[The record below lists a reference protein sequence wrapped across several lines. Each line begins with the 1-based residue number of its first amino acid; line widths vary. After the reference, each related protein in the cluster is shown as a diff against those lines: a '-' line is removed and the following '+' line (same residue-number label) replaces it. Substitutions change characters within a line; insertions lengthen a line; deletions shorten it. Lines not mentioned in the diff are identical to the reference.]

1 MNKVFLEQINSA
13 NIKVNNSV
21 DVEKAYEISANM
33 NVVGDVVNN
42 VSDGIVK
49 QGEAVK
55 ANFQRWSSEN
65 LNIQF
70 QTSDVMEM
78 CSLINAIGNFIE
90 DCEKAVE
97 NNEFN
102 I

>member
-1 MNKVFLEQINSA
+1 MKVTLEAVNSA
-13 NIKVNNSV
+13 NVKVNNSV
-21 DVEKAYEISANM
+21 DTERVYEISANI
-33 NVVGDVVNN
+33 NVADKFMNN
-42 VSDGIVK
+42 VSDGVVK
-49 QGEAVK
+49 QGEVVK

-78 CSLINAIGNFIE
+78 CAVINAINDFIA

-102 I
+102 L

>member
-1 MNKVFLEQINSA
+1 MKVTLEAVNSA
-13 NIKVNNSV
+13 NVKVNNSV
-21 DVEKAYEISANM
+21 DTERVYEISASI
-33 NVVGDVVNN
+33 NVVGNTMNN
-42 VSDGIVK
+42 VSDGVIMN
-49 QGEAVK
+49 GEERK
-55 ANFQRWSSEN
+55 ANFQRWSADN

-70 QTSDVMEM
+70 QTSDAMEM
-78 CSLINAIGNFIE
+78 CTIINSINGFIA

>member
-21 DVEKAYEISANM
+21 DAEKAYEISANM
-33 NVVGDVVNN
+33 NVAGDVVNN
-42 VSDGIVK
+42 VADGVVK
-49 QGEAVK
+49 QDEVVK

-78 CSLINAIGNFIE
+78 CSLINAINSFIV

>member
-1 MNKVFLEQINSA
+1 MRVQLEAVNSA
-13 NIKVNNSV
+13 NVKVNNSV
-21 DVEKAYEISANM
+21 DTDRVYEISANI
-33 NVVGDVVNN
+33 NVADKFMNN
-42 VSDGIVK
+42 VADGVVK
-49 QGEAVK
+49 QGELVK

-78 CSLINAIGNFIE
+78 CTIINAINAFIV
-90 DCEKAVE
+90 DCEEAVE
-97 NNEFN
+97 NETLN

>member
-1 MNKVFLEQINSA
+1 MKVTMEAVNSA
-13 NIKVNNSV
+13 NVKVNNSV
-21 DVEKAYEISANM
+21 DATRVYEISANI
-33 NVVGDVVNN
+33 NVADKFMNN

-49 QGEAVK
+49 QGEVLK
-55 ANFQRWSSEN
+55 ANFQRWSTEN

-78 CSLINAIGNFIE
+78 CSVINAINGFIA

-102 I
+102 L

>member
-1 MNKVFLEQINSA
+1 MRVQLEAVNSA
-13 NIKVNNSV
+13 NVKVNNSV
-21 DVEKAYEISANM
+21 DTDRVYEISANI
-33 NVVGDVVNN
+33 NVADKFMNN
-42 VSDGIVK
+42 VADGVVK
-49 QGEAVK
+49 QGELVK

-78 CSLINAIGNFIE
+78 CAVINAINGFIA

-102 I
+102 L

>member
-1 MNKVFLEQINSA
+1 MKVTLEAVNSA
-13 NIKVNNSV
+13 NVKVNNSV
-21 DVEKAYEISANM
+21 DTERVYEISANI
-33 NVVGDVVNN
+33 NVADKFMNN
-42 VSDGIVK
+42 VSDGVVK
-49 QGEAVK
+49 QGEVVK

-78 CSLINAIGNFIE
+78 CAVINAINYFIA

-102 I
+102 L

>member
-1 MNKVFLEQINSA
+1 MKVTLEAVNSA
-13 NIKVNNSV
+13 NVKVNNSV
-21 DVEKAYEISANM
+21 DAEKVYEISANL
-33 NVVGDVVNN
+33 NVSGKVVNN
-42 VSDGIVK
+42 VADGVVK
-49 QGEAVK
+49 QGDVVK
-55 ANFQRWSSEN
+55 ANFQRWSAEN

-78 CSLINAIGNFIE
+78 CSVINAINGFIA

-102 I
+102 L

>member
-1 MNKVFLEQINSA
+1 MKVTLEAVNSA
-13 NIKVNNSV
+13 NVKVNNSV
-21 DVEKAYEISANM
+21 DTERVYEISASI
-33 NVVGDVVNN
+33 NVMGNTMNN
-42 VSDGIVK
+42 VSDGVVK
-49 QGEAVK
+49 QGEVVK
-55 ANFQRWSSEN
+55 ANFQRWSTEN

-78 CSLINAIGNFIE
+78 CAVINAINGFIA

-102 I
+102 L

>member
-1 MNKVFLEQINSA
+1 MKVTLEAVNSA
-13 NIKVNNSV
+13 NVKVNNSV
-21 DVEKAYEISANM
+21 DTERVYEISASI
-33 NVVGDVVNN
+33 NVVGNTMNN

-49 QGEAVK
+49 QGEVVK

-65 LNIQF
+65 LSIQF
-70 QTSDVMEM
+70 QTSDGMEM
-78 CSLINAIGNFIE
+78 CSVINAINGFIA

-102 I
+102 F

>member
-13 NIKVNNSV
+13 NIRVNNSV
-21 DVEKAYEISANM
+21 DVEKAYEISANIA
-33 NVVGDVVNN
+33 VVGDVVNN

-49 QGEAVK
+49 QDDVVK

-78 CSLINAIGNFIE
+78 CSLINAINGFIA

>member
-13 NIKVNNSV
+13 NIRVNNSV
-21 DVEKAYEISANM
+21 DVEKAYEISANIA
-33 NVVGDVVNN
+33 VVGDVVNN

-49 QGEAVK
+49 QGDVVK

-78 CSLINAIGNFIE
+78 CSLINAINSFIA